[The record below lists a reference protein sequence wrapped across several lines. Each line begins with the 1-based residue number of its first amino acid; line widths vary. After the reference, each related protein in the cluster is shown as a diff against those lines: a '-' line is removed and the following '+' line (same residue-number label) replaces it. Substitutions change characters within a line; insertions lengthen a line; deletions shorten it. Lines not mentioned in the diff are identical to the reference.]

1 MGREGGPQFLDP
13 GTNGTVPYDQ
23 QMEIAGRLEDFQSPA
38 RKNGIWSFKGVAPAG
53 NSTLGFVHRFENFTI
68 IFSPWQTKKVQNWET
83 VPIFQSKN
91 WVSAI
96 ASASEQPEVQN
107 VAPTARDTQT
117 DGEDSYMTS
126 VENDQKREAI
136 NSPEKAKAA
145 KVARKEEAVKTS
157 EENIPECP
165 KDVGPGKVRC
175 WDLQGSGDCGFR
187 AICAANALKHKGKP
201 EEIQAKISKLAVSL
215 RAKACIWL
223 RQEQSWRETWF
234 PDPEMTTTTEACCH
248 TSMSSAVNPNGW
260 IPGCVMLFA
269 MLSSRMSLCSN
280 TQKKMGLP

>member
-1 MGREGGPQFLDP
+1 M
-13 GTNGTVPYDQ
+13 
-23 QMEIAGRLEDFQSPA
+23 
-38 RKNGIWSFKGVAPAG
+38 
-53 NSTLGFVHRFENFTI
+53 
-68 IFSPWQTKKVQNWET
+68 
-83 VPIFQSKN
+83 
-91 WVSAI
+91 
-96 ASASEQPEVQN
+96 QN
-107 VAPTARDTQT
+107 VPPTARDTQT

-145 KVARKEEAVKTS
+145 KVARKEAAVKTS

-234 PDPEMTTTTEACCH
+234 PDPEMTTTSEGGTIPSDLLSYLNVISRESKWMDPWLCH
-248 TSMSSAVNPNGW
+248 AVCNL
-260 IPGCVMLFA
+260 ILQDVIVF
-269 MLSSRMSLCSN
+269 
-280 TQKKMGLP
+280 KY

>member
-1 MGREGGPQFLDP
+1 
-13 GTNGTVPYDQ
+13 
-23 QMEIAGRLEDFQSPA
+23 
-38 RKNGIWSFKGVAPAG
+38 
-53 NSTLGFVHRFENFTI
+53 
-68 IFSPWQTKKVQNWET
+68 
-83 VPIFQSKN
+83 
-91 WVSAI
+91 
-96 ASASEQPEVQN
+96 
-107 VAPTARDTQT
+107 
-117 DGEDSYMTS
+117 MT
-126 VENDQKREAI
+126 
-136 NSPEKAKAA
+136 P
-145 KVARKEEAVKTS
+145 
-157 EENIPECP
+157 PP
-165 KDVGPGKVRC
+165 
-175 WDLQGSGDCGFR
+175 FR

-280 TQKKMGLP
+280 TQKKWVFLDRYKPDKQAASRTPICLFLRDGHFTTLHPDEKFPTAWFNLGKDVNDADRFKRAWLGGGKQNGFYKCQCFR

>member
-1 MGREGGPQFLDP
+1 
-13 GTNGTVPYDQ
+13 
-23 QMEIAGRLEDFQSPA
+23 
-38 RKNGIWSFKGVAPAG
+38 
-53 NSTLGFVHRFENFTI
+53 
-68 IFSPWQTKKVQNWET
+68 
-83 VPIFQSKN
+83 
-91 WVSAI
+91 
-96 ASASEQPEVQN
+96 
-107 VAPTARDTQT
+107 
-117 DGEDSYMTS
+117 MTS

-145 KVARKEEAVKTS
+145 KVARKEAAVKTS

-187 AICAANALKHKGKP
+187 AICAAYALKHKGKP

-234 PDPEMTTTTEACCH
+234 PDPEMTNTTEGGTIPSDLLSYLNVISRESKWMDPWLCH
-248 TSMSSAVNPNGW
+248 AVCNVILQDVIVFKYSKKKWVFLDRYKPDKQAASRTPIGLFLRDGHFTTLHPDEKFPTAWFNLGKMSTMLIGSNG
-260 IPGCVMLFA
+260 PG
-269 MLSSRMSLCSN
+269 
-280 TQKKMGLP
+280 